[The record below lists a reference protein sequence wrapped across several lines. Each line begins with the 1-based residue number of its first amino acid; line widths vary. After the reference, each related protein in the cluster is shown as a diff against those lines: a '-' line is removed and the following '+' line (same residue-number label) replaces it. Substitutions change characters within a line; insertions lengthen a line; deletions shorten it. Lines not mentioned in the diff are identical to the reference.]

1 MKSNVNYSY
10 SMQSTPSQAKA
21 NSFSSTL
28 CSDEKIKS
36 SMPCAD
42 DTSPQNMILP
52 PSPTFSS
59 EKIKPISKS
68 LVIENNKS
76 SSLFKDIKEYAKKYN
91 PQVYI
96 LTPCFGGVNYV
107 NYTISLINTIQIF
120 RELQIPLQVSFCKN
134 DSLVS
139 RARNNLI
146 AKALY
151 DEKTTH
157 CMFID
162 NDITWDPNDILKLLL
177 SNKPLIGG
185 IYPLKKYNWDNLTK
199 DKQCISGWIEKK
211 SQSQL
216 NNTVSDEDYI
226 QHRMLS
232 YNVNYL
238 EPVLRIVDNIAKVR
252 HIATGFMLIQ
262 RNTLTEMM
270 SAFPH
275 TKYTD
280 DVGFL
285 GGDENKYAYAL
296 FDCGVEEGH
305 YFSEDWLFC
314 HRWTKM
320 GGDVYIDVTVSLTHT
335 GIEDYNGS
343 YVSSIL

>member
-1 MKSNVNYSY
+1 
-10 SMQSTPSQAKA
+10 
-21 NSFSSTL
+21 
-28 CSDEKIKS
+28 
-36 SMPCAD
+36 
-42 DTSPQNMILP
+42 
-52 PSPTFSS
+52 
-59 EKIKPISKS
+59 
-68 LVIENNKS
+68 
-76 SSLFKDIKEYAKKYN
+76 
-91 PQVYI
+91 
-96 LTPCFGGVNYV
+96 
-107 NYTISLINTIQIF
+107 
-120 RELQIPLQVSFCKN
+120 
-134 DSLVS
+134 
-139 RARNNLI
+139 
-146 AKALY
+146 
-151 DEKTTH
+151 
-157 CMFID
+157 
-162 NDITWDPNDILKLLL
+162 
-177 SNKPLIGG
+177 
-185 IYPLKKYNWDNLTK
+185 
-199 DKQCISGWIEKK
+199 
-211 SQSQL
+211 
-216 NNTVSDEDYI
+216 
-226 QHRMLS
+226 MLS